1 METLGRQDSREQ
13 RCRESHTSVFR
24 TSISIGIGIGIGIG
38 ISIGIGSTISIN
50 Y

>member
-1 METLGRQDSREQ
+1 METLGRQDSQEQ

-24 TSISIGIGIGIGIG
+24 TSISIGIGIGIGI
-38 ISIGIGSTISIN
+38 SIGIGSTISIN

>member
-13 RCRESHTSVFR
+13 RCTESHTSVLR

>member
-13 RCRESHTSVFR
+13 RCTESHTSVFR
-24 TSISIGIGIGIGIG
+24 TSISIGIGISIG
-38 ISIGIGSTISIN
+38 ISSTISID